1 MDDYKILC
9 YKNLDFLQDG
19 DEAEFDNASKVIN
32 NATIV
37 FWNDDSAIYNA
48 STLCMRGNFS
58 KLTATSTVAIIED
71 CLLNLIVDLLL

>member
-37 FWNDDSAIYNA
+37 F
-48 STLCMRGNFS
+48 
-58 KLTATSTVAIIED
+58 
-71 CLLNLIVDLLL
+71 